1 MILEDCIDWCH
12 YQTNERYRGVSSL
25 SFNFLD
31 CIPKRQVVLGGKGEE
46 FKFNELVSPITY
58 AIPYKVLLLE
68 QFNIEIFIYSAT

>member
-58 AIPYKVLLLE
+58 VIPYKVLLLE